1 MSEALDLVQWAAFAL
16 SLLAAWLVAS
26 AKESR
31 RNMGFWVFLLSNVAW
46 TVWGLHTSAYALI
59 ALQACLAALN
69 FRGLSKTK
77 KDGS

>member
-69 FRGLSKTK
+69 VRGLSKTK
-77 KDGS
+77 KD